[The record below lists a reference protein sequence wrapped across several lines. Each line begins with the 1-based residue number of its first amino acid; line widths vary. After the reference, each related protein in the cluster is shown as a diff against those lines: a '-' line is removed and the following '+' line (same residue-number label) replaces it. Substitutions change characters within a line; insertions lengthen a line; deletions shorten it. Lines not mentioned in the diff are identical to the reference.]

1 MKNDAWKWLR
11 LNWRTCRAVSVAR
24 VNACPIKITM
34 RLAFKKLNSAED
46 VLDCFS
52 KL

>member
-1 MKNDAWKWLR
+1 MKNDAWKWPR
-11 LNWRTCRAVSVAR
+11 LNWRTCRAVSVG

-34 RLAFKKLNSAED
+34 RQAFKKLNSAED
-46 VLDCFS
+46 VLGCFS